1 MEIVRFIFVPG
12 GGGGGWLLL
21 LWCKNVLCHPK
32 LQKENHFFCVCV
44 CVKTHTNFCARFSS
58 KPVIMQTKT
67 IQFLLFLQLKKMRGK
82 AQPLVHHMCFQ
93 VYRSRTDFRT
103 GKIIRKQMILLT
115 EKICRSTSFFYNP
128 ISDTGYTFLCF

>member
-1 MEIVRFIFVPG
+1 MCVSFLFLVVVVAVGCCCCGVKMCYVIQS
-12 GGGGGWLLL
+12 
-21 LWCKNVLCHPK
+21 CKRK
-32 LQKENHFFCVCV
+32 TISSV
-44 CVKTHTNFCARFSS
+44 CVKTHTSFCARFSS

-82 AQPLVHHMCFQ
+82 AQPVVHHMCFQ